1 MKRGQSKESES
12 KSYMLSLSD
21 VFEVV
26 FSQTT
31 KYHQRGE
38 MKEVSLP
45 VAIQFINDNKV
56 SMTDEILS
64 VIKEK
69 GKRAIESPK
78 FLYQTIVDVVVYPT
92 TSNKPSPFTSALT
105 SLFV

>member
-21 VFEVV
+21 VFEVT
-26 FSQTT
+26 FNQTT
-31 KYHQRGE
+31 KYHQKGE

-69 GKRAIESPK
+69 GLKAVEKGAFVESEISKLVENFPAETELVLK
-78 FLYQTIVDVVVYPT
+78 NWLKD
-92 TSNKPSPFTSALT
+92 
-105 SLFV
+105 

>member
-1 MKRGQSKESES
+1 MRQESES

-21 VFEVV
+21 VFEVT
-26 FSQTT
+26 FNQTT

-56 SMTDEILS
+56 SMTDEIIS

-69 GKRAIESPK
+69 GMESLINDK
-78 FLYQTIVDVVVYPT
+78 KLLKD
-92 TSNKPSPFTSALT
+92 KK
-105 SLFV
+105 

>member
-21 VFEVV
+21 VFEVT
-26 FSQTT
+26 FNQTT
-31 KYHQRGE
+31 KYHSKGE

-45 VAIQFINDNKV
+45 VAIKFINDNKV

-64 VIKEK
+64 SIKEK
-69 GKRAIESPK
+69 GMEDLINDKK
-78 FLYQTIVDVVVYPT
+78 LLKD
-92 TSNKPSPFTSALT
+92 KK
-105 SLFV
+105 

>member
-21 VFEVV
+21 VFEVK
-26 FSQTT
+26 FNQTT
-31 KYHQRGE
+31 KYHQKDE
-38 MKEVSLP
+38 VKLVSLP
-45 VAIQFINDNKV
+45 VAIKFINDNKV

-69 GKRAIESPK
+69 GMEDLINDKK
-78 FLYQTIVDVVVYPT
+78 
-92 TSNKPSPFTSALT
+92 
-105 SLFV
+105 

>member
-21 VFEVV
+21 VFEVT
-26 FSQTT
+26 FNQTT
-31 KYHQRGE
+31 KYHQKGE

-56 SMTDEILS
+56 SITDEILS

-69 GKRAIESPK
+69 EMESLINDK
-78 FLYQTIVDVVVYPT
+78 KLLKD
-92 TSNKPSPFTSALT
+92 KK
-105 SLFV
+105 

>member
-21 VFEVV
+21 VFEVK
-26 FSQTT
+26 FNQTT
-31 KYHQRGE
+31 KYHQKDE
-38 MKEVSLP
+38 VKLVSLP
-45 VAIQFINDNKV
+45 VAIKFINDNKV

-69 GKRAIESPK
+69 GMEDLINDKK
-78 FLYQTIVDVVVYPT
+78 LLKD
-92 TSNKPSPFTSALT
+92 KK
-105 SLFV
+105 

>member
-21 VFEVV
+21 VFEVT
-26 FSQTT
+26 FIQTT
-31 KYHQRGE
+31 KYHSKGE

-56 SMTDEILS
+56 DMTDEILS

-69 GKRAIESPK
+69 GMESLVNDK
-78 FLYQTIVDVVVYPT
+78 KLLKD
-92 TSNKPSPFTSALT
+92 KK
-105 SLFV
+105 